1 MEPKI
6 NLLQYS
12 GDYMWVDGK
21 YHFGKLNSED
31 YITLNQSISIINPSY
46 EYSFKLLFLEM
57 QCINN
62 ITGTKRLQN
71 LLNEILYPEK
81 DEYIEN
87 LEYSSNK
94 LYFDIC
100 CKCETNK
107 GETIIIYIEMER
119 YIGQNIHKE
128 MFRYGSSLYFQKCN
142 KTIFIVFYLKLK
154 KNKLNSSQIK
164 PHIEF
169 NDSLK
174 KNNDLV
180 EIVILDDLFS
190 IIQIDLDYISYMLIQ
205 GKKPKINGKN
215 LNDNGYSWLKF
226 LGIQSWCT
234 GENDYYYLPN
244 NMNISEEL
252 NSAITILSSL
262 NIFMYASI
270 IKNEEK
276 KLNIFEEQYKIGFKI
291 GREEGKRYILNKIEI
306 YKNWI
311 KKFKEDRN
319 FNQFDSLPKISNDEF
334 EKIYNLSDFSND
346 YEFYIEC
353 LNKLLENE
361 KLINI

>member
-107 GETIIIYIEMER
+107 GET
-119 YIGQNIHKE
+119 
-128 MFRYGSSLYFQKCN
+128 
-142 KTIFIVFYLKLK
+142 
-154 KNKLNSSQIK
+154 
-164 PHIEF
+164 
-169 NDSLK
+169 
-174 KNNDLV
+174 
-180 EIVILDDLFS
+180 
-190 IIQIDLDYISYMLIQ
+190 
-205 GKKPKINGKN
+205 
-215 LNDNGYSWLKF
+215 
-226 LGIQSWCT
+226 
-234 GENDYYYLPN
+234 
-244 NMNISEEL
+244 
-252 NSAITILSSL
+252 
-262 NIFMYASI
+262 
-270 IKNEEK
+270 
-276 KLNIFEEQYKIGFKI
+276 
-291 GREEGKRYILNKIEI
+291 
-306 YKNWI
+306 
-311 KKFKEDRN
+311 
-319 FNQFDSLPKISNDEF
+319 
-334 EKIYNLSDFSND
+334 
-346 YEFYIEC
+346 
-353 LNKLLENE
+353 
-361 KLINI
+361 